1 MVQTPGENDDVYFS
15 CAARIASLTFAA
27 LKSKWRAANRKCF
40 RAKHCSRFV
49 FAVVFILWTR
59 TDPSL
64 SLVVPRITK
73 QIAMNFKGKVATAF
87 GLASAILITV
97 CALSYRDVLR
107 STNDQEWVA
116 HTHFVREELEE
127 LIADLEQSQAEERD
141 YLISGQDI
149 YLSTFHAAAG
159 RVAEHTHNARIL
171 TADNPVQQT
180 SLDQLE
186 PLEAKRF
193 SQMRAVIAER
203 RARGLDAAIAA
214 EQSNDSISL
223 MGKISAIISTMLRE
237 ENRLLTA
244 RAAAVNANSRHMRR
258 ILLLGYTVAFLFLF
272 VESVVIHKEM
282 GRRRAA
288 EHATEKRSEELEAAN
303 KELEAFCYSVS
314 HDLRSPLRGI
324 DGFSQALLE
333 DYSAHVD
340 ETGQDFLRRIR
351 AGTQRMSTLIDDLL
365 NLSRY
370 TRVEMRRE
378 PTDLS
383 EIGSSVMEE
392 LRLLHPTRR
401 VEFLISPRLHSESD
415 PRLMRVVLE
424 NLLGNAWKFTS
435 KKEHAQIEFGKTD
448 QNGSSAFYVK
458 DNGAGFD
465 PAHTARLF
473 GAFQRLHG
481 VSEFPG
487 TGIGLATV
495 QRIIQRHGGRIWAE
509 SAVDQGATFYFT
521 L

>member
-1 MVQTPGENDDVYFS
+1 
-15 CAARIASLTFAA
+15 
-27 LKSKWRAANRKCF
+27 
-40 RAKHCSRFV
+40 
-49 FAVVFILWTR
+49 
-59 TDPSL
+59 
-64 SLVVPRITK
+64 
-73 QIAMNFKGKVATAF
+73 MNFKGKVATAF

-107 STNDQEWVA
+107 TANDEKWVA

-127 LIADLEQSQAEERD
+127 LLADLEQSQASERD
-141 YLISGQDI
+141 YLLSSQGT
-149 YLSTFHAAAG
+149 YLLDFNAAAT
-159 RVAEHTHNARIL
+159 RVMQHTQNARIL
-171 TADNPVQQT
+171 TADNPVQQI

-186 PLEAKRF
+186 PLIAKRF

-203 RARGLDAAIAA
+203 RALGLSAAIAA
-214 EQSNDSISL
+214 EQSDDSIAP
-223 MGKISAIISTMLRE
+223 MGQISAIISAMLRE
-237 ENRLLTA
+237 ENRLLAA
-244 RAAAVNANSRHMRR
+244 RAAAAKANSHDMRR
-258 ILLLGYTVAFLFLF
+258 ILVFGYAIAFLFLF

-282 GRRRAA
+282 ERRRAA
-288 EHATEKRSEELEAAN
+288 ERATEKRSAELEAAN

-314 HDLRSPLRGI
+314 HDLRSPLRAI

-340 ETGQDFLRRIR
+340 ETGQDYLRRIR
-351 AGTQRMSTLIDDLL
+351 AGSQRMSTLIDDLL

-383 EIGSSVMEE
+383 EIGSSVVEE
-392 LRLLHPTRR
+392 LRMLQPTRE
-401 VEFLISPRLHSESD
+401 VEFVIAPRLPSESD

-435 KKEHAQIEFGKTD
+435 KKEYARIEFGKTD
-448 QNGSSAFYVK
+448 DNGSSAFYVK

-465 PAHTARLF
+465 PAYTTRLF

-487 TGIGLATV
+487 TGIGLASA
-495 QRIIQRHGGRIWAE
+495 QRIIHRHGGRIWAD

>member
-1 MVQTPGENDDVYFS
+1 
-15 CAARIASLTFAA
+15 
-27 LKSKWRAANRKCF
+27 
-40 RAKHCSRFV
+40 
-49 FAVVFILWTR
+49 
-59 TDPSL
+59 
-64 SLVVPRITK
+64 
-73 QIAMNFKGKVATAF
+73 MNFKGKVATAF

-97 CALSYRDVLR
+97 CALSYHDVLR
-107 STNDQEWVA
+107 NTRDQEWVA

-127 LIADLEQSQAEERD
+127 LIADLEKSQASERD
-141 YLISGQDI
+141 YLISGQDS
-149 YLSTFHAAAG
+149 YLSAFNAAVA
-159 RVAEHTHNARIL
+159 RVAEHTRNARIL
-171 TADNPVQQT
+171 TADNPAQQA

-186 PLEAKRF
+186 PLIAKRF
-193 SQMRAVIAER
+193 AQMRAMIAER
-203 RARGLDAAIAA
+203 RARGLSAAITA
-214 EQSNDSISL
+214 EQSNDSISV
-223 MGKISAIISTMLRE
+223 MKNISAIISAMLRE
-237 ENRLLTA
+237 ENRLLAA
-244 RAAAVNANSRHMRR
+244 RAATVNANSHQMRR
-258 ILLLGYTVAFLFLF
+258 ILLFGYAVAFLFLF

-282 GRRRAA
+282 ERRRAA
-288 EHATEKRSEELEAAN
+288 EQATEKRSAELEAAN

-340 ETGQDFLRRIR
+340 ETGQDYLRRIR
-351 AGTQRMSTLIDDLL
+351 AGSQRMSTLIDDLL

-383 EIGSSVMEE
+383 EIGSSVADE
-392 LRLLHPTRR
+392 LRMLQPARE
-401 VEFLISPRLHSESD
+401 VEFVIAPRLHSESD

-435 KKEHAQIEFGKTD
+435 KKKHARIEFGKTD
-448 QNGSSAFYVK
+448 DNGSSAFYVK

-465 PAHTARLF
+465 PAYTTRLF

-487 TGIGLATV
+487 TGIGLASV
-495 QRIIQRHGGRIWAE
+495 QRIIHRHGGRVWAE